1 MDLVES
7 LNLFIGTT
15 LSNLANK
22 KEEEDK
28 IEYLERAIEIYFESA
43 LNKKYKVG
51 PSFKIKKNTNKMWI
65 LRPQNLL
72 SLLLINGISEIPKI
86 CLENN
91 FGSITIEGVKFMFTT
106 REGEPFIGIN
116 PTQTTQK
123 DYILEKI
130 IYGLKND

>member
-15 LSNLANK
+15 LANLANK

-43 LNKKYKVG
+43 LNKKYKVN

-72 SLLLINGISEIPKI
+72 SLLLINGINDIPKI
-86 CLENN
+86 CLEND
-91 FGSITIEGVKFMFTT
+91 FGTITIKEIKFMFTK
-106 REGEPFIGIN
+106 REEEFFISIN
-116 PTQTTQK
+116 PIQTTQK
-123 DYILEKI
+123 EYILEKI